1 LVELNPEAAPGVEA
15 LAQEGGV
22 GAVCLGKTGGQQ
34 LKVTCGPVQ
43 ESWAV
48 AELRKFFETS
58 LPKVLEP

>member
-1 LVELNPEAAPGVEA
+1 
-15 LAQEGGV
+15 
-22 GAVCLGKTGGQQ
+22 LGKTGGQQ

-48 AELRKFFETS
+48 AELRKLFETS

>member
-1 LVELNPEAAPGVEA
+1 
-15 LAQEGGV
+15 
-22 GAVCLGKTGGQQ
+22 LGKTEGQQ

-48 AELRKFFETS
+48 AELRKLFETS